1 MNRTIT
7 NIRAVEF
14 ASPRLHIEGPV
25 YEALAD
31 ALRDELPDDDY
42 LPHTTVEVEDGDR
55 LFRLI
60 VSAIIYRRDDH
71 RPEGLARRITDVI
84 PTWCEL
90 HSYIGEAEM
99 LNDATF
105 DELKRYIIE

>member
-14 ASPRLHIEGPV
+14 DSPRLHIEGHI

-31 ALRDELPDDDY
+31 ALWDEIQDGDY
-42 LPHTTVEVEDGDR
+42 LPPTTVEVEDGDR

-60 VSAIIYRRDDH
+60 VSAVIYRREEH

-84 PTWCEL
+84 PTWWEL